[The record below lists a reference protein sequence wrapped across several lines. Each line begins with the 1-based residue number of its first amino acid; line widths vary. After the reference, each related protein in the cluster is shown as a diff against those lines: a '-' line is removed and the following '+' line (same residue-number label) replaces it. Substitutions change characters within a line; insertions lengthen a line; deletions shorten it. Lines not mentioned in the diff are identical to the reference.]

1 MAVFL
6 VSHCP
11 FPHFLLQADIATL
24 NTLGIYE
31 PLDLELSLGR
41 ACARL
46 CAHCPVFAVVH
57 PLTFGHQRVMMHQS
71 CVLLNSRAHPVL
83 FSALSQAV

>member
-46 CAHCPVFAVVH
+46 CAHCPVFAVV
-57 PLTFGHQRVMMHQS
+57 R
-71 CVLLNSRAHPVL
+71 RASLYNVCLQVASLKLVPPAPVL
-83 FSALSQAV
+83 EC